1 MIQIK
6 LIGGNKIMSEQVV
19 LKELLNSQRVIGTL
33 KEMNL
38 ERKQNKKDPSKMQI
52 QGNIVVMSEVA
63 GKVHEHR
70 IELFAFTTS
79 KLAKGYETVMK
90 EYKAADVVGK
100 ENATRVQVQGNLDIN
115 DYMNQEQKLVTSN
128 RNRGVFVNRIDD
140 PSVQDEAL
148 LQAELII
155 TGVRPATDKE
165 GVETGE
171 YKLEGFTVGYNGTVI
186 ELKNMIVGEDLADVI
201 TEHYEVGATGK
212 LTFAV
217 NNYVEVIEGAPKEN
231 DEAAGFGMQVD
242 LDNQIKKYVREL
254 RVVGGFPP
262 YYDERAYSE
271 EQIEFAKKTRA
282 LKLQEVKNAV
292 PATPPTGQGGFGV
305 NGQGNAG
312 KPADPFAGGGQIDIS
327 DDDLPF

>member
-1 MIQIK
+1 
-6 LIGGNKIMSEQVV
+6 MSEQIV
-19 LKELLNSQRVIGTL
+19 LKELLNSQRIVGTL

-38 ERKQNKKDPSKMQI
+38 ERKPNKKDPSKTQI

-63 GKVHEHR
+63 GKVSEHR

-100 ENATRVQVQGNLDIN
+100 ENATRVQVQGNIDIN
-115 DYMNQEQKLVTSN
+115 DYMGQDGQLRTMN

-140 PSVQDEAL
+140 PAIQDEAL
-148 LQAELII
+148 AQVELII

-165 GVETGE
+165 GLETGE

-186 ELKNMIVGEDLADVI
+186 ELKNIIVGEDLADVI

-217 NNYVEVIEGAPKEN
+217 NNYVEVVEGAPNEN
-231 DEAAGFGMQVD
+231 DGAAGFGMQVD
-242 LDNQIKKYVREL
+242 LDNQVKNYVREL

-262 YYDERAYSE
+262 YFDERAYSE
-271 EQIEFAKKTRA
+271 EQIDLAKKTRA
-282 LKLQEVKNAV
+282 LKLQEIKNNV
-292 PATPPTGQGGFGV
+292 PATPPAGQGGFGV
-305 NGQGNAG
+305 NGGG
-312 KPADPFAGGGQIDIS
+312 TKPTTDPFGGANGQIDIA

>member
-1 MIQIK
+1 
-6 LIGGNKIMSEQVV
+6 MSEQIV
-19 LKELLNSQRVIGTL
+19 LRELLNSQRIIGTL

-63 GKVHEHR
+63 GKVSEHR

-100 ENATRVQVQGNLDIN
+100 ENATRVQVTGNIDIN
-115 DYMNQEQKLVTSN
+115 DYMNGEGKLITSN

-140 PSVQDEAL
+140 PSIQDEAL
-148 LQAELII
+148 AQVELVI
-155 TGVRPATDKE
+155 TNVQPALDKDQL
-165 GVETGE
+165 ETGE
-171 YKLEGFTVGYNGTVI
+171 YKLSGFTVGYNGTVI
-186 ELKNMIVGEDLADVI
+186 ELKNMIVGTDLADVI
-201 TEHYEVGATGK
+201 TEHYEVGSTGK

-217 NNYVEVIEGAPKEN
+217 NNYVETIEGAPKE
-231 DEAAGFGMQVD
+231 DDGASGFGMQVD
-242 LDNQIKKYVREL
+242 LDNTIKNYVREL

-262 YYDERAYSE
+262 YFDERAYTE
-271 EQIEFAKKTRA
+271 EQVDLAKKTRA

-292 PATPPTGQGGFGV
+292 PATPPKAAGGFGV
-305 NGQGNAG
+305 NGAAPSGNGA
-312 KPADPFAGGGQIDIS
+312 PADPFGGNTGNPIDIS